1 MLLLVALL
9 ATIIGW
15 RTAVEQVRRENR
27 TGERES
33 LQMDIAQLE
42 KYIDEC
48 KQAIEKQDGR
58 WEGADAA
65 MAMKSFENQIA
76 EAKKKIENLSK

>member
-1 MLLLVALL
+1 MLLLVALV

-15 RTAVEQVRRENR
+15 RTAVEQVQRENR
-27 TGERES
+27 KGERKS
-33 LQMDIAQLE
+33 LQITISELE
-42 KYIDEC
+42 KYVDEC

-76 EAKKKIENLSK
+76 ETKKKIENLSK